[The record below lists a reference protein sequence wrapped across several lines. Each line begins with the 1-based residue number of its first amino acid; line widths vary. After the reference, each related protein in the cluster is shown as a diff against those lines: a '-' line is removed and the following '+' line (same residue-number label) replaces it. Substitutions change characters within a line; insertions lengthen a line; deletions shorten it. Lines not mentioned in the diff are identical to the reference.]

1 MTPAPNTLS
10 EPGSQPKGRASIYDV
25 AAHAGV
31 SAQTVSRVANGQTN
45 VRPTTRDRVLASI
58 EALGY
63 RPNSAARNLKSGK
76 FRSIGFV
83 TFNLATL
90 GNEQT
95 LNAVAAASEQA
106 GYTTT
111 LLPVTDPTKLDVAGA
126 FNRLEEQAVD
136 GIILVMSAEVGSLD
150 ELRVTVGLPLV
161 IVDSDAKLPYTIVDT
176 DQEQGAKLAVQ
187 HLLDL
192 GHRDIAHVSGPEIS
206 FSARRR
212 AETYRRVM
220 AEAGLEPRPVLVGDW
235 SALSAL
241 ARARELF
248 ADGPPP
254 SAIFA
259 GNDQMA
265 LGVVHAIRE
274 RGWRVPEDISVVGFD
289 DAEEAAVSWPA
300 LTTVHQNFDQVGRNA
315 TSLLLS
321 LIGGAPDTR
330 TKVLIPT
337 HLVVRDS
344 TGPARSGSVGGA

>member
-1 MTPAPNTLS
+1 MTPAPNTPS
-10 EPGSQPKGRASIYDV
+10 EPGSQAKGRASIYDV

-45 VRPTTRDRVLASI
+45 VRPTTRDRVLESI
-58 EALGY
+58 QALGY

-95 LNAVAAASEQA
+95 LNAVAEASEQA

-111 LLPVTDPTKLDVAGA
+111 LLPVTDPTKLGVAGA
-126 FNRLEEQAVD
+126 FSRLEEQAVD
-136 GIILVMSAEVGSLD
+136 GIILIMSAEVGLD
-150 ELRVTVGLPLV
+150 ELKVTLGLPLV

-176 DQEQGAKLAVQ
+176 DQEQGAELAVQ

-192 GHRDIAHVSGPEIS
+192 GHRDIAHVSGPENS

-212 AETYRRVM
+212 AETYRRM
-220 AEAGLEPRPVLVGDW
+220 MTEAGLEARPVLVGDW
-235 SALSAL
+235 GAQSAL

-248 ADGPPP
+248 DDGPPP
-254 SAIFA
+254 TAIFA

-265 LGVVHAIRE
+265 LGVIHAIRE
-274 RGWRVPEDISVVGFD
+274 RGWRVPDDISVVGFD
-289 DAEEAAVSWPA
+289 DAEPAAVAWPA
-300 LTTVHQNFDQVGRNA
+300 LTTVHQNFDQVGRTA
-315 TSLLLS
+315 TTLLLS
-321 LIGGAPDTR
+321 LIDGAPDTR
-330 TKVLIPT
+330 KKVLIPT
-337 HLVVRDS
+337 RLVVRDS
-344 TGPARSGSVGGA
+344 TGPVRSGPIGGA

>member
-1 MTPAPNTLS
+1 MTSAPNTLS
-10 EPGSQPKGRASIYDV
+10 EPGPQPRARASIYDV
-25 AAHAGV
+25 ATHAGV

-45 VRPTTRDRVLASI
+45 VRPATRDRVLASI
-58 EALGY
+58 QALGY

-76 FRSIGFV
+76 FRSVGFV

-90 GNEQT
+90 GNELT
-95 LNAVAAASEQA
+95 LNAVAEASEIA

-150 ELRVTVGLPLV
+150 ELKVTLGLPLV

-176 DQEQGAKLAVQ
+176 DQEQGTRLAMQ

-192 GHRDIAHVSGPEIS
+192 GHRDIVHVSGPEIS

-212 AETYRRVM
+212 ADTYRQIV
-220 AEAGLEPRPVLVGDW
+220 AESNLEARPVLIGDW
-235 SALSAL
+235 SAQSAL
-241 ARARELF
+241 ALTRELL
-248 ADGPPP
+248 AAGSLPT
-254 SAIFA
+254 AVFA

-265 LGVVHAIRE
+265 LGVIHAIRE
-274 RGWRVPEDISVVGFD
+274 RGLNVPDDISVVGFD

-300 LTTVHQNFDQVGRNA
+300 LTTVHQNFDRVGRTA
-315 TSLLLS
+315 TSLLLA
-321 LIGGAPDTR
+321 LIDGAPDTR
-330 TKVLIPT
+330 EKVLIPT
-337 HLVVRDS
+337 ELVVRDS
-344 TGPARSGSVGGA
+344 TGPARSS